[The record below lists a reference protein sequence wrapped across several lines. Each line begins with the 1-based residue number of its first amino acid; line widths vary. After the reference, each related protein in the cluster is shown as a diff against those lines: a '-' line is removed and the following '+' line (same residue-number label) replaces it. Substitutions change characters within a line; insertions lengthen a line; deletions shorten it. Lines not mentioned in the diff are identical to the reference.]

1 MDYYSVVKKNEI
13 MPLAATWMLEII
25 ILSKVKS
32 SRERQIIYDITFM
45 WNLKNNTNK
54 FIYKTETD
62 SQT

>member
-13 MPLAATWMLEII
+13 IPLAATWMLENI